1 MADAPPHDDSKG
13 PVTSANETTPATAA
27 PGGAEADQSVTPAT
41 TALGA
46 EAGQSVTPAT
56 TALGA
61 EAGQSVTPAKAAGD
75 KPAGTAPAE
84 PVKGE
89 VSRTDAPGAGA
100 SAAPTAEPRQE
111 PAAPKPANPAAAVTA
126 ATSETSSA
134 TGQPTPPEK
143 PAAVVKPAA
152 PAAKAAPKPAALG
165 AEAGAKPAAKA
176 AEHPPKVA
184 APTGPSEPPPP
195 ADMPLPAFITTLQ
208 ARMPDAIAHISYF
221 VGDWTIVAPV
231 ARVHDVLR
239 YLRTAP
245 DAAFDFCS
253 DVTATDWPPRPERF
267 DLVYCLYSIAHRH
280 RIRVKTRVAE
290 HQPVPSATDLWTAAN
305 WLEREVFDMFGVNF
319 TGHPDRRRI
328 LMPDDWQGYPQRKDY
343 PLEGPGELLMEN
355 PIDWLKLR
363 QTRDEADIE

>member
-41 TALGA
+41 AAPGA
-46 EAGQSVTPAT
+46 EADQS
-56 TALGA
+56 G
-61 EAGQSVTPAKAAGD
+61 TPAKAAGD

-143 PAAVVKPAA
+143 PAAAVKPAA
-152 PAAKAAPKPAALG
+152 PAAKAAPKPAA
-165 AEAGAKPAAKA
+165 
-176 AEHPPKVA
+176 EHPPKVA
-184 APTGPSEPPPP
+184 APSGPSEPPPP